1 MTSAPEARPT
11 VLVVDDDADTRV
23 TLRDLLEEEGYGVLE
38 AAGGSEALK
47 FLRSSLQRLV
57 VLLDYVMPRL
67 DGLAVL
73 HQVAQDPAQA
83 QRHAFV
89 LVSARRLSYRL
100 GVLRLL
106 QGLRVPVVVKPFDI
120 QTILDAVAQAAA
132 TLQVPVPIQRTR
144 WRGR

>member
-23 TLRDLLEEEGYGVLE
+23 TLRDLLEEEGYSVLA

-47 FLRSSLQRLV
+47 LLLSSPQRLV
-57 VLLDYVMPRL
+57 VLLNYIMPRV

-73 HQVAQDPAQA
+73 HEIARAPAHA

-89 LVSARRLSYRL
+89 LMSTRRVSYRL
-100 GVLRLL
+100 ALLRLL
-106 QGLRVPVVVKPFDI
+106 QGLRVPVVMKPFDI
-120 QTILDAVAQAAA
+120 QTILDAVAQAA
-132 TLQVPVPIQRTR
+132 TSLQVPVQRNR